1 MFRLISLA
9 VCEYSKVFGRRETKA
24 RPLSDSGNAHENF
37 KEMRKSNTRKKLEM
51 MQAGEELVYPVT
63 KMDKVKAYLT
73 RIQIDMKLNGTLK
86 RDKSAFRTER
96 MGNRFK
102 VVKL

>member
-1 MFRLISLA
+1 
-9 VCEYSKVFGRRETKA
+9 
-24 RPLSDSGNAHENF
+24 
-37 KEMRKSNTRKKLEM
+37 M